1 MTKKLSV
8 VKAAGAPMPPELTDK
23 QLLDLFTVS
32 TRPKELNQKNS
43 ILQLFR
49 IKKPSKRQYNSF
61 VGPPQTLFDTGNE
74 ISKTDLVVQEP
85 DEQLSPNQRTYH
97 DLVAEA
103 LELMERDPKTTIDI
117 QNGLENNKPVP
128 DKAGIDRLLRRQNPF
143 KPVAQSEVDHAVK
156 LARRANTKTP
166 SKSPAKIEYPFE
178 TNTWNQPISRMTQRS
193 SSLDNRR
200 VRYYIVK
207 KFKPHQ
213 TNLITAPDP
222 ANATPNN
229 PQEQGTQSRR
239 AGPSV
244 ASEPSK
250 HTTQSSSR
258 QKQANLRRIKKMRKS
273 DLNDQTV

>member
-49 IKKPSKRQYNSF
+49 IKKPSKGQSNSF
-61 VGPPQTLFDTGNE
+61 VGPPQTLFDTGHE
-74 ISKTDLVVQEP
+74 VSKTDLVVEEP
-85 DEQLSPNQRTYH
+85 DEQISPNQRTYH

-117 QNGLENNKPVP
+117 KNGLENNKPAP

-143 KPVAQSEVDHAVK
+143 KPATRSEVDHTIK
-156 LARRANTKTP
+156 LARVANSKTP
-166 SKSPAKIEYPFE
+166 SKSPAKIDYPFE

-193 SSLDNRR
+193 SSVDNRR

-213 TNLITAPDP
+213 AHLITAPET
-222 ANATPNN
+222 ANPSPS
-229 PQEQGTQSRR
+229 PQEQVKQSQR

-244 ASEPSK
+244 ASEASK
-250 HTTQSSSR
+250 RTTQSGSR
-258 QKQANLRRIKKMRKS
+258 QQQANLRRLKKMRKN